1 MMAAS
6 NAYIFSTL
14 EKFSDGNGTEL
25 NAFLSRFDRCCVV
38 ANKVDADNLPV
49 KGQLLMLFVEG
60 RARAALE
67 EFELANG
74 GVQQTYVALVAKLK
88 EYFDSSS
95 ARESSMTLFESR
107 TLKVNE
113 TEEEFM
119 LQLQRLYSTAN
130 PDHAADVSLLAVK
143 RKFLAGIS
151 PSLRDKV
158 FVFCS
163 DPYHANVTR
172 ENLLSHCRSA
182 RNLLSSTTETPS
194 SSTDYSTTDRVLV
207 SSSEGNLENQTVINT
222 LNNLTI
228 RFEEHVRNTDRRL
241 DEFGDTIAAVS
252 GNSSRFRS
260 VRGGRGGSNRGRNNQ
275 FNTSYNNS
283 NFSYNNSN
291 NNNRG
296 GSKGRG
302 NFRGGSRGAGR
313 KCYACSRFGHL
324 ARDCPFSEN

>member
-1 MMAAS
+1 MKAAS

-25 NAFLSRFDRCCVV
+25 NAFLSKFDRCCVV
-38 ANKVDADNLPV
+38 ANKVDADNVPV

-67 EFELANG
+67 EFELTNG
-74 GVQQTYVALVAKLK
+74 GVQQTYNALVAKLK

-107 TLKVNE
+107 TLKVSE

-130 PDHAADVSLLAVK
+130 PDHAAAVSLLAVK

-163 DPYHANVTR
+163 DPYHADVTR

-182 RNLLSSTTETPS
+182 CNLLSSATGTP
-194 SSTDYSTTDRVLV
+194 STDYSTDRVLV
-207 SSSEGNLENQTVINT
+207 SSSEDNLENQTLINT

-260 VRGGRGGSNRGRNNQ
+260 VRGGRGGSNRGNFSNNNRNSR
-275 FNTSYNNS
+275 FNTSYSNS
-283 NFSYNNSN
+283 NFSYNSN
-291 NNNRG
+291 NNYRG
-296 GSKGRG
+296 GSRGRG
-302 NFRGGSRGAGR
+302 NFRGGSRGAGP

-324 ARDCPFSEN
+324 ARDCPEN